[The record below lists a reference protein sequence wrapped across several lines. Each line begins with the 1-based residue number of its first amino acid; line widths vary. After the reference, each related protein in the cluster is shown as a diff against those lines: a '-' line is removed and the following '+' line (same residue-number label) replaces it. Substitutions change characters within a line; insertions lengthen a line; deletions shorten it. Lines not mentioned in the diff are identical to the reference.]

1 MGFITRT
8 YGSSMSEVKDKFD
21 IKELIEFERFC
32 RDNALWDEMKQCYC
46 KDSYVKISWFEGSG
60 YDFVEASS
68 RMADYAPH
76 RIYNRL
82 IWLNGDRAVAIMLA
96 TIQIRKQIN
105 GVEME
110 VQSDSKIIYQVQRM
124 DGCWY
129 IAGMRAIY
137 DKDALIPVY
146 PASGISMDKE
156 KINRYRSSY
165 AALSYSLEA
174 EGYEVNPQL
183 PGRDKPELVQSI
195 YDEVSEWLYEKI

>member
-76 RIYNRL
+76 RIYNSL
-82 IWLNGDRAVAIMLA
+82 IWLMVTGLLQLCSQQFRSVNR
-96 TIQIRKQIN
+96 
-105 GVEME
+105 
-110 VQSDSKIIYQVQRM
+110 
-124 DGCWY
+124 
-129 IAGMRAIY
+129 
-137 DKDALIPVY
+137 
-146 PASGISMDKE
+146 SM
-156 KINRYRSSY
+156 
-165 AALSYSLEA
+165 A
-174 EGYEVNPQL
+174 
-183 PGRDKPELVQSI
+183 
-195 YDEVSEWLYEKI
+195 